1 MSFPNLRILKSQED
15 EMQTGL
21 TNLSASFTRAPHA
34 ASSLMEYSDEELIV
48 EAKGGSISAFEKLVV
63 RYQGRIFRIAQK
75 IARSREDAE
84 EIAQSAFVQ
93 AFRNLSKFRGDSRFS
108 TWLTSITVN
117 ESLMK
122 IRRRRQNVISIDDS
136 LETGGGALAH
146 EIADG
151 GPTPEKEYSQEE
163 VRKILAATIGKLSP
177 QYRQV
182 VQLRDVQGLSIVQ
195 TATVLELSLPAVK
208 TRLQRARIQLRKSL
222 CRRFRSMAGNRTAG
236 SKSVSFGLLGCFLAV
251 FVLSTVLVGCERSV
265 SSAPAPP
272 PPVVE
277 VAPVTQ
283 KDVPLEGEWVGT
295 LEGYVNAQIQPHVS
309 GYLIRQD
316 YHEGGSVRQGQVL
329 FEIDPRPF
337 QAALDQAKGQLAQAQ
352 AQLANAEL
360 NVNRD
365 VPEAEAHAIP
375 QSQLDNDTQ
384 AQLGAKAAVEAA
396 QAAVEEAS
404 LNLGYTKVLS
414 LIDGIAGINTVQVG
428 NLVGP
433 TTVLTAV
440 SQVSPIKVYFPI
452 SEQEYL
458 RLADGAGTGSVDWLS
473 HASQIPLHLKLADG
487 SAYPHP
493 GRIVFADRQVNTET
507 GTIQIVGEFPN
518 PKKLMRPG
526 QYALI
531 EAPTGSITGALL
543 VPQAAVNQQQGT
555 YQVTVIGSDNRARL
569 RTVEVGPKVGTL
581 WVISSGLKPGER
593 VAAVGAEKAKEGDLV
608 NPTPYKETEE
618 R

>member
-1 MSFPNLRILKSQED
+1 
-15 EMQTGL
+15 MQTRL
-21 TNLSASFTRAPHA
+21 TNLSASSTRAPRA
-34 ASSLMEYSDEELIV
+34 ASSLMEYSDEELIA
-48 EAKGGSISAFEKLVV
+48 EAKGGSIAAFEKLVV

-84 EIAQSAFVQ
+84 EIAQNSFVQ
-93 AFRNLSKFRGDSRFS
+93 AYRNLSNFRGDSRFS
-108 TWLTSITVN
+108 TWLTRITVN

-136 LETGGGALAH
+136 LETEGCDLAH

-151 GPTPEKEYSQEE
+151 GPTPEQRYSQDE
-163 VRKILAATIGKLSP
+163 VRSILATTIGKLSP

-195 TATVLELSLPAVK
+195 TATVLELSLPSVK
-208 TRLQRARIQLRKSL
+208 TRLRRARIQLRNSL
-222 CRRFRSMAGNRTAG
+222 SRRFRSIAGNRTAG

-251 FVLSTVLVGCERSV
+251 FALSTVLVGCERTV

-283 KDVPLEGEWVGT
+283 KDIPLEGEWVGT

-316 YHEGGSVRQGQVL
+316 YHEGGFVRQGQVL

-337 QAALDQAKGQLAQAQ
+337 QAVLDQAKGQLAQAQ
-352 AQLANAEL
+352 AQFANAEL

-414 LIDGIAGINTVQVG
+414 LIDGIAGVTTVQVG

-458 RLADGAGTGSVDWLS
+458 RLADGAGPGSVDWLT
-473 HASQIPLHLKLADG
+473 HASQIPLHLTLADG

-518 PKKLMRPG
+518 PKNLMRPG

-531 EAPTGSITGALL
+531 QAPTGSITGALL